1 MLKGFL
7 GALSGLASL
16 VWVGTG
22 AVLFWRAANDRMAL
36 FVSFALV
43 MFGPAVFGVAPDSI
57 RSIADLIAT
66 LWSNASFVLLVVL
79 FYTFPNGRFVPRWT
93 LPLVVVWT
101 VVVIAPLPFLL
112 DSNEPRPSWVAELEA
127 IVYLVGFGGPVV
139 AQIYRYRRV
148 YNAVQR
154 QQAKWVV
161 AGIAAVLVGVP
172 GTYAVLES
180 QPVLF
185 LLVGTPVVIL
195 SISLIPLSIAVSI
208 LRYRLW
214 DIDVLINR
222 VLVYSLLTA
231 ALGLTYL
238 AGVVVLQA
246 AFRALT
252 GQESTVA
259 LVGSTLAIAALFQPV
274 RVRLQQLIDRRFYRR
289 KYDAARTLEAFAET
303 VRDQVDID
311 RLSDEL
317 VGDGGAVAGAGPR
330 IVVACRGRWRQH
342 QARLAN
348 FLLSRAPTKD
358 LYGAA
363 AIGKRTAILQPS
375 GAQPCAPT
383 RGRRTGRRAV
393 VRPGAKAEGPI
404 NWNSTPE
411 GSSMWASPFT

>member
-1 MLKGFL
+1 MRLAQILWVVVAVIAVVFSAAYFTSFEPYAVCTAAECEPSELTPDHVAELEDLGLSREVLKGFL

-79 FYTFPNGRFVPRWT
+79 FYTFPNGRFVPRGT

-274 RVRLQQLIDRRFYRR
+274 CVRLQQLIDRRFYRR

-317 VGDGGAVAGAGPR
+317 VGTVERSLEPAHASLWLAEADGDSIKRGSR
-330 IVVACRGRWRQH
+330 I
-342 QARLAN
+342 
-348 FLLSRAPTKD
+348 
-358 LYGAA
+358 
-363 AIGKRTAILQPS
+363 
-375 GAQPCAPT
+375 
-383 RGRRTGRRAV
+383 
-393 VRPGAKAEGPI
+393 
-404 NWNSTPE
+404 
-411 GSSMWASPFT
+411 SS

>member
-1 MLKGFL
+1 M
-7 GALSGLASL
+7 
-16 VWVGTG
+16 
-22 AVLFWRAANDRMAL
+22 
-36 FVSFALV
+36 
-43 MFGPAVFGVAPDSI
+43 
-57 RSIADLIAT
+57 
-66 LWSNASFVLLVVL
+66 
-79 FYTFPNGRFVPRWT
+79 
-93 LPLVVVWT
+93 
-101 VVVIAPLPFLL
+101 
-112 DSNEPRPSWVAELEA
+112 
-127 IVYLVGFGGPVV
+127 
-139 AQIYRYRRV
+139 
-148 YNAVQR
+148 
-154 QQAKWVV
+154 V

-317 VGDGGAVAGAGPR
+317 VGTVERSLEPAHASLWLAEADGDSIKRGSR
-330 IVVACRGRWRQH
+330 I
-342 QARLAN
+342 
-348 FLLSRAPTKD
+348 
-358 LYGAA
+358 
-363 AIGKRTAILQPS
+363 
-375 GAQPCAPT
+375 
-383 RGRRTGRRAV
+383 
-393 VRPGAKAEGPI
+393 
-404 NWNSTPE
+404 
-411 GSSMWASPFT
+411 SS